1 MQPDCRNN
9 LKPRESGLIM
19 ASRGELIGSSM
30 SLRPSWRPDP
40 GKKSFGDEPRLEPA
54 ASTSGADAAQEIATV
69 ARALANA
76 GGGALSLDLALDLL
90 LNETVE
96 QARQATRA
104 TGAAIALARDG
115 EMICRASTGNA
126 PELGTAVDTAS
137 GLSSACLST
146 GAMQQCSDTESD
158 PRVDR
163 DVCRHLHLRSM
174 LLVPIT
180 QDGSVCGILEVFS
193 SQPNAFGRDDY
204 QTLQS
209 LANNIVNAKKAAA
222 RGLAEDISLSEVKP
236 ASNEANSA
244 SPEKSSTFDSTVE
257 KQQPASNALT
267 PDTGAKNEVLTSA
280 LVVLVIAAA
289 VLLGV
294 VVGVRQMAKRSAE
307 KAAVAKNMDKPPSP
321 GSTVTVPN
329 TDQANSAAPKRAA
342 VQPPPGGLI
351 VTQNGKVIYRAAPSP
366 NETPSRV
373 RTPAPNRLLHRVD
386 PKYPELAKSQH
397 IQGAVELE
405 AQVLGDGT
413 VGNVAVLRGDPLLA
427 EAASSAV
434 KQWKYQPYSV
444 NGRQVERQERITVK
458 FSLPSS

>member
-1 MQPDCRNN
+1 
-9 LKPRESGLIM
+9 
-19 ASRGELIGSSM
+19 M
-30 SLRPSWRPDP
+30 SLRPTWRPDP
-40 GKKSFGDEPRLEPA
+40 GKKNLREEPPLEAPA
-54 ASTSGADAAQEIATV
+54 SASDADAAQEIATV

-104 TGAAIALARDG
+104 TGAAVALERDG

-126 PELGTAVDTAS
+126 PELGTEVDTAS
-137 GLSSACLST
+137 GLSAACLST
-146 GAMQQCSDTESD
+146 GAMQQCSDTETD
-158 PRVDR
+158 ARVDR

-174 LLVPIT
+174 LLTPIIE
-180 QDGSVCGILEVFS
+180 DGSVCGILEVFS
-193 SQPNAFGRDDY
+193 SQPNNFGPDDH

-209 LANNIVNAKKAAA
+209 LANNIVDAKKAAA
-222 RGLAEDISLSEVKP
+222 LGVAEDPLPADVKP
-236 ASNEANSA
+236 GPYHANSRV
-244 SPEKSSTFDSTVE
+244 PEESNTFDGAVE
-257 KQQPASNALT
+257 SQQPPPTALT

-294 VVGVRQMAKRSAE
+294 VVGVRQMAQRSAE
-307 KAAVAKNMDKPPSP
+307 KATAAAAKNVDQTPSLASPAATVDPPKS
-321 GSTVTVPN
+321 
-329 TDQANSAAPKRAA
+329 DQSSDAAIPKRAP
-342 VQPPPGGLI
+342 VQAPVGGLI
-351 VTQNGKVIYRAAPSP
+351 VTQNGKVIYRAEPSPSATPSPVTAPSP
-366 NETPSRV
+366 N
-373 RTPAPNRLLHRVD
+373 RLLRRVD

-397 IQGAVELE
+397 IEGAVELE

-427 EAASSAV
+427 EAAATAI
-434 KQWKYQPYSV
+434 KQWKYQPYYL

>member
-1 MQPDCRNN
+1 
-9 LKPRESGLIM
+9 
-19 ASRGELIGSSM
+19 M

-40 GKKSFGDEPRLEPA
+40 GKKPFGEDLPAQPA
-54 ASTSGADAAQEIATV
+54 ASPFGPDAAQEIASV

-96 QARQATRA
+96 QARLATRA

-115 EMICRASTGNA
+115 EMICRATTGNA

-137 GLSSACLST
+137 GISAACLST
-146 GAMQQCSDTESD
+146 GAMQECCDTETD
-158 PRVDR
+158 ARVDR
-163 DVCRHLHLRSM
+163 EVCRHLHLRSM
-174 LLVPIT
+174 LLLPII

-193 SQPNAFGRDDY
+193 SQPNNFGRDDHR
-204 QTLQS
+204 TLQS
-209 LANNIVNAKKAAA
+209 LAVNVVDARKAAA
-222 RGLAEDISLSEVKP
+222 LGVAEDTSPANVQP
-236 ASNEANSA
+236 ASDEAKNEV
-244 SPEKSSTFDSTVE
+244 PEESRPFNSTVE
-257 KQQPASNALT
+257 TPQPAPNART
-267 PDTGAKNEVLTSA
+267 PETGAKNEVLTSA

-307 KAAVAKNMDKPPSP
+307 KATVAVATKIDMSPSPASP

-329 TDQANSAAPKRAA
+329 SDPSSNPANPKPAAAQAP
-342 VQPPPGGLI
+342 VGGLI
-351 VTQNGKVIYRAAPSP
+351 VTQNGKVIYRAEPSPSTTPSPVMAPS
-366 NETPSRV
+366 
-373 RTPAPNRLLHRVD
+373 PNRLLHRVD

-413 VGNVAVLRGDPLLA
+413 VGSVAVLRGDPLLA
-427 EAASSAV
+427 EAAASAV
-434 KQWKYQPYSV
+434 KQWKYLPYSV
-444 NGRQVERQERITVK
+444 NGRLVERQERITVK

>member
-1 MQPDCRNN
+1 
-9 LKPRESGLIM
+9 
-19 ASRGELIGSSM
+19 
-30 SLRPSWRPDP
+30 
-40 GKKSFGDEPRLEPA
+40 LEPA
-54 ASTSGADAAQEIATV
+54 ASTSGADSAQEIATV
-69 ARALANA
+69 ARVLANA

-137 GLSSACLST
+137 GLSSACLSS

-180 QDGSVCGILEVFS
+180 QEGSVCGILEVFS
-193 SQPNAFGRDDY
+193 SQPNAFDRDDY

-209 LANNIVNAKKAAA
+209 LADNIVNAKKAAA
-222 RGLAEDISLSEVKP
+222 RGLAEDISLSEVKL
-236 ASNEANSA
+236 ASDEANSA
-244 SPEKSSTFDSTVE
+244 SPEKSSTFDSTVQ

-294 VVGVRQMAKRSAE
+294 VVGVRQMAQRSAE
-307 KAAVAKNMDKPPSP
+307 KAAVAKNVDKPPSP

-342 VQPPPGGLI
+342 LQPPPGGLI
-351 VTQNGKVIYRAAPSP
+351 VTQNGKVIYRAEPSP
-366 NETPSRV
+366 SETPSIV
-373 RTPAPNRLLHRVD
+373 RAPAPNRLLHRVD

>member
-1 MQPDCRNN
+1 
-9 LKPRESGLIM
+9 
-19 ASRGELIGSSM
+19 M

-40 GKKSFGDEPRLEPA
+40 AKKNLREEPPLEAA
-54 ASTSGADAAQEIATV
+54 ASASDADAAQEIATV

-76 GGGALSLDLALDLL
+76 GGGSLSLDLALDLL
-90 LNETVE
+90 LHETVE

-115 EMICRASTGNA
+115 EMICRATSGNA

-137 GLSSACLST
+137 GLSAACLST
-146 GAMQQCSDTESD
+146 GAMQECFDTETD
-158 PRVDR
+158 ARVDR

-174 LLVPIT
+174 LLVPII

-193 SQPNAFGRDDY
+193 SEPNNFGPDNCR
-204 QTLQS
+204 TLQS
-209 LANNIVNAKKAAA
+209 LADNIVNAKKAAA
-222 RGLAEDISLSEVKP
+222 RGVAEDPLPHDVNPPSSEP
-236 ASNEANSA
+236 EIAN
-244 SPEKSSTFDSTVE
+244 PEDSRTLDSTE
-257 KQQPASNALT
+257 RKQPAPNAFT
-267 PDTGAKNEVLTSA
+267 PDTAAKNEVLTSA

-307 KAAVAKNMDKPPSP
+307 KAFAAKNVDRAPSP
-321 GSTVTVPN
+321 GSAVTAPN
-329 TDQANSAAPKRAA
+329 ADQANPAVPKRAA
-342 VQPPPGGLI
+342 VQAPVGGLI
-351 VTQNGKVIYRAAPSP
+351 VTQNGKVIYRAGPSGAPSP
-366 NETPSRV
+366 APTAA
-373 RTPAPNRLLHRVD
+373 APNRLLHRVD
-386 PKYPELAKSQH
+386 PKYPESAKSQH

-413 VGNVAVLRGDPLLA
+413 VGNVAVLRGHPLLA
-427 EAASSAV
+427 EAAATAI